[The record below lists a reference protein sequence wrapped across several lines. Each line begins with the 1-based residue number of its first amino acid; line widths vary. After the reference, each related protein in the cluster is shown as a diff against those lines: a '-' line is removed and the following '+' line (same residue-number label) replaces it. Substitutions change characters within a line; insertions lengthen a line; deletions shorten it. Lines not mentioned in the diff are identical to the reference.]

1 MAMGSFQI
9 AQMNPTPFFLCG
21 LLHVFAH
28 IILKFYGSILAH
40 LLATTFGFGLV
51 ALNIL
56 LPYKFA
62 TFVIIT
68 NSNARLH
75 FHKSLL

>member
-9 AQMNPTPFFLCG
+9 AQMNPTSIFLCG

-28 IILKFYGSILAH
+28 PIFKFCGSISAH

-51 ALNIL
+51 ALNIP
-56 LPYKFA
+56 LPCKFA
-62 TFVIIT
+62 IFVIIT
-68 NSNARLH
+68 NSNAHLH
-75 FHKSLL
+75 FHKSL